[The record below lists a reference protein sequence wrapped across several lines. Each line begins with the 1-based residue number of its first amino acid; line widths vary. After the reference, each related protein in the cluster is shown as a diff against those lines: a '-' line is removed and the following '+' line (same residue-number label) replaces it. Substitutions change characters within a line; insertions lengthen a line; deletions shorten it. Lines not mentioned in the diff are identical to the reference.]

1 MKKGKYGSQIVH
13 DLYIGGPAC
22 VEKCSTGALS
32 FNRAVKLIE
41 ALIEVKVKPSQVM
54 MIGER
59 IVNVERFFIVREEVR
74 RRDDRLPKR
83 FLHEPMPSGLFEDS
97 IVELIRCST
106 SIMR

>member
-1 MKKGKYGSQIVH
+1 VKKGKYGSPIVH
-13 DLYIGGPAC
+13 DLYIGDPAC

-41 ALIEVKVKPSQVM
+41 ALIEVKVKQSQVR

-83 FLHEPMPSGLFEDS
+83 FLHEPMSSGLLKGL